1 MLKSLFERLLFS
13 MFFIGLLTY
22 FIAMMFLEKNKKFI
36 DEKNQMEKD
45 ILYTTETFL
54 NEVTNKKEE
63 MENNREY
70 ESYVKQKEGFQTS
83 SVIEGLDIAGDIM
96 KAFTKPFQPLI
107 DFFNKLKDAFESLP
121 RRVNNFGNAFKG
133 FGKGIELEF
142 VNIGKSVDLGFSDV
156 FNVIGTIG
164 KCGMKSLTNL
174 RSCMIWYIMDC
185 IGTTIYAIFIELPV
199 FIIRLITGYNIQ
211 PYINKIYQGIELID
225 TIVFKY
231 TCYHI
236 IHYPDWV
243 IEQCYTCKF
252 QDKVDK
258 LNLDWKKTIPDLMQA
273 PNKIFKQAE
282 DDFKS
287 VFT

>member
-1 MLKSLFERLLFS
+1 MENIFKRCVFAVI
-13 MFFIGLLTY
+13 FIGLLTY
-22 FIAMMFLEKNKKFI
+22 FIAMMFLEKDKIKLEKK
-36 DEKNQMEKD
+36 MGLEKD
-45 ILYTTETFL
+45 IFQFKESFL
-54 NEVTNKKEE
+54 HESFVKKEE
-63 MENNREY
+63 KEMEY
-70 ESYVKQKEGFQTS
+70 EYKSYEKQKEGFQTTPI
-83 SVIEGLDIAGDIM
+83 VEGLDIARDIV

-121 RRVNNFGNAFKG
+121 GRINKFGNAFKG
-133 FGKGIELEF
+133 FGKGVELEF
-142 VNIGKSVDLGFSDV
+142 VNIGKSLDLGFSDI

-164 KCGMKSLTNL
+164 GCGIKSLTNL

-185 IGTTIYAIFIELPV
+185 IGTTIYAIFVELPV
-199 FIIRLITGYNIQ
+199 FIVKFVIGYNIQ
-211 PYINKIYQGIELID
+211 PYVDKIHCMIETID
-225 TIVFKY
+225 AIIFDF

-243 IEQCYTCKF
+243 IEKCYTCQF

-258 LNLDWKKTIPDLMQA
+258 VNVDWNQTIPDLMNA
-273 PNKIFKQAE
+273 PNKIFKQAG

>member
-1 MLKSLFERLLFS
+1 
-13 MFFIGLLTY
+13 MFNRCVFAFIFIGLVTY
-22 FIAMMFLEKNKKFI
+22 FIAMMFLEKDKIKWEKKK
-36 DEKNQMEKD
+36 ELETD
-45 ILYTTETFL
+45 ILHFTETFL
-54 NEVTNKKEE
+54 NDSFKEKEKKEHE
-63 MENNREY
+63 YEY
-70 ESYVKQKEGFQTS
+70 ESYEKQKEGFQTTPL
-83 SVIEGLDIAGDIM
+83 IEGLDIARDIM
-96 KAFTKPFQPLI
+96 KAFTKPFKPLI
-107 DFFNKLKDAFESLP
+107 DFFNNLKNAFESIP

-142 VNIGKSVDLGFSDV
+142 VNIGKSLDLGFSDV

-164 KCGMKSLTNL
+164 GCGIKSLTNL

-185 IGTTIYAIFIELPV
+185 IGTTLYALLIELPV
-199 FIIRLITGYNIQ
+199 FVIKFVTGYNIQ
-211 PYINKIYQGIELID
+211 PYIDKIHCMIEMVDGIIFD
-225 TIVFKY
+225 F

-243 IEQCYTCKF
+243 IEKCYTCQF

-258 LNLDWKKTIPDLMQA
+258 MNLDWKQTIPDLMHA
-273 PNKIFKQAE
+273 PNKIFKQAG

>member
-1 MLKSLFERLLFS
+1 MVKTFFEKCIFAII
-13 MFFIGLLTY
+13 FIGLLTY
-22 FIAMMFLEKNKKFI
+22 FIAMMFLDKNEQLLQDESNRQKDIVKITESFI
-36 DEKNQMEKD
+36 NEMIEKD
-45 ILYTTETFL
+45 ER
-54 NEVTNKKEE
+54 KEADYKYAS
-63 MENNREY
+63 Y
-70 ESYVKQKEGFQTS
+70 EKQKEGFQSTPL
-83 SVIEGLDIAGDIM
+83 IEGLDIAGDM
-96 KAFTKPFQPLI
+96 VKAFTKPFQPLI

-142 VNIGKSVDLGFSDV
+142 VNVGKSLDLGFSDV

-164 KCGMKSLTNL
+164 GCGIKSLTNL

-185 IGTTIYAIFIELPV
+185 IGTTIYAIFVELPV
-199 FIIRLITGYNIQ
+199 FILKMVTGYNIQ
-211 PYINKIYQGIELID
+211 PYVDKVYCGIEMID
-225 TIVFKY
+225 AIIFNY

-243 IEQCYTCKF
+243 IEKCYTCNF

-258 LNLDWKKTIPDLMQA
+258 VNLDWKKTIPDLMNA
-273 PNKIFKQAE
+273 PTKIFKQAE
-282 DDFKS
+282 NDFKS

>member
-1 MLKSLFERLLFS
+1 MIKTIFKKCIFAIILLV
-13 MFFIGLLTY
+13 LLTY
-22 FIAMMFLEKNKKFI
+22 FISMMFIDKNKQLLQNESDMKKDVMKITESFMNEMIEKN
-36 DEKNQMEKD
+36 E
-45 ILYTTETFL
+45 
-54 NEVTNKKEE
+54 KKESDY
-63 MENNREY
+63 EY
-70 ESYVKQKEGFQTS
+70 ESYEKQKEGFQSTPL
-83 SVIEGLDIAGDIM
+83 IEGLDIARDIM
-96 KAFTKPFQPLI
+96 KAFRKPFQPLI
-107 DFFNKLKDAFESLP
+107 DFFEKLKDAFESIP

-142 VNIGKSVDLGFSDV
+142 VNIGKSLDLGFSDI

-164 KCGMKSLTNL
+164 GCGIKSLTNL

-185 IGTTIYAIFIELPV
+185 IGTTIYATFVELPIFILKM
-199 FIIRLITGYNIQ
+199 ITGYNIQ
-211 PYINKIYQGIELID
+211 PYVDKVHCLIEMID
-225 TIVFKY
+225 EIVFSY

-243 IEQCYTCKF
+243 IEKCYTCKF

-258 LNLDWKKTIPDLMQA
+258 VNRDWNKTIPDLMNE
-273 PNKIFKQAE
+273 PNKIFKQSE

>member
-83 SVIEGLDIAGDIM
+83 SVIEGLDIAGDMM

-164 KCGMKSLTNL
+164 KCGMKSTGA
-174 RSCMIWYIMDC
+174 RSAS
-185 IGTTIYAIFIELPV
+185 AISWSAKAR
-199 FIIRLITGYNIQ
+199 IRSATAMASSARARTESSSAGMTYSSG
-211 PYINKIYQGIELID
+211 K
-225 TIVFKY
+225 
-231 TCYHI
+231 
-236 IHYPDWV
+236 
-243 IEQCYTCKF
+243 
-252 QDKVDK
+252 
-258 LNLDWKKTIPDLMQA
+258 
-273 PNKIFKQAE
+273 
-282 DDFKS
+282 
-287 VFT
+287 

>member
-243 IEQCYTCKF
+243 IEKCYTCKF